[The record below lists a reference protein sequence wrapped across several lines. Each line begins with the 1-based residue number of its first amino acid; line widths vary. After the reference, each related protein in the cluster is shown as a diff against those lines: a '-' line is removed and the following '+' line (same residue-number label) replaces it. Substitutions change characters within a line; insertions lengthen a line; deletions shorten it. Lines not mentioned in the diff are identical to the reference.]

1 MGEREGDRG
10 KEGVGGG
17 KDKLRD
23 LIYTLNLQTSFEL
36 FKNPELIQFSTAAKL
51 IKVSSS
57 CGICKDVDI

>member
-57 CGICKDVDI
+57 